1 MSASA
6 RPPALSPR
14 RRRRILRV
22 HQLRQRGATIRA
34 IAQQLNA
41 APSTIHSDLR
51 TLEQHWQS
59 ILQHTTRDALTAQLA
74 DLQRDIA
81 IYRSAAPK
89 DLQQQQ
95 AQRSELAALRRE
107 LRLTA
112 AALARCEA
120 TPDEAPDNYP
130 DHELPT
136 RWPNPTEHS
145 RTQPNNI
152 ERNRTPPAPPTR

>member
-6 RPPALSPR
+6 CPPALSPGQ
-14 RRRRILRV
+14 RRRILRA

-89 DLQQQQ
+89 DLQQRQ

-130 DHELPT
+130 DHELADALAEPD
-136 RWPNPTEHS
+136 